1 MPNQRCIAYQV
12 VGRILFRLG
21 RGDFGPRGSEL
32 QQALWSVVEKE
43 RVIEVIMSEAN
54 RNSGHVSAKAY
65 ATEALWLWR
74 RGGGGDRG
82 LLKETDRIAE

>member
-1 MPNQRCIAYQV
+1 
-12 VGRILFRLG
+12 
-21 RGDFGPRGSEL
+21 
-32 QQALWSVVEKE
+32 VEKE

-54 RNSGHVSAKAY
+54 RNGGHVSAKAY

-82 LLKETDRIAE
+82 LLKETERMAK